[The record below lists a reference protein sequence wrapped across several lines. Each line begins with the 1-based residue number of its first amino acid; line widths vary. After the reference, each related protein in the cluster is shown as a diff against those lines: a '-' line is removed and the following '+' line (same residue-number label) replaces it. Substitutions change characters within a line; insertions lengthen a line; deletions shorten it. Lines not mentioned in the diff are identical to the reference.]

1 MLAPNA
7 ETPRA
12 VDKEVSREWAE
23 QLELGMMV
31 SIVIPDKGTIAARV
45 VAIIQEKGQISRIFV
60 KRDYL
65 AYLAFR
71 VVDKPSTEA
80 AVIQKVLTLS
90 ELIAQR

>member
-60 KRDYL
+60 KRDL

-71 VVDKPSTEA
+71 VVDKPSTET